1 VTSRRGGARE
11 QGRGGK
17 RKGGKEEEERK
28 GREIG
33 EKKEKGRKR
42 KKMGERKK
50 GERERGGRVG
60 AGRGGDRGRSAT
72 RARDSRAARGAPTP
86 NAESGRAVARVET
99 MRVGEDAGHLSGTG
113 RGCDG
118 ARVTERSGFYDE

>member
-33 EKKEKGRKR
+33 EKK
-42 KKMGERKK
+42 KKEGKERKW
-50 GERERGGRVG
+50 ERERKEKERGGGRVG
-60 AGRGGDRGRSAT
+60 AGCGGDRGRSAT

-86 NAESGRAVARVET
+86 NAESGHAVARVET

-118 ARVTERSGFYDE
+118 ARVTERSGFHDE